1 MNTNR
6 LTYGIKV
13 LAVAMSGL
21 CYLSSCSNEPD
32 GKDLYTAT
40 GLTISDYI
48 LQDEDLSSFEY
59 ILERVSMDKKL
70 STYGQYT
77 CFAPSNQGVTEYI
90 DSLWNDEEARIP
102 HNGLTENS
110 LEGLTDSLCREI
122 ARYHI
127 VDSKGWT
134 VLDLAQSSGS
144 ISTMLG
150 YPITTGIADDGS
162 TLLNKSRIISADNE
176 AVNGIFHKIDAVIAR
191 SSRLICDEFAHVEG
205 YSIFYEALMLTG
217 MDKELIGVDKGIKY
231 TINDDW
237 DVSSAGQ
244 RTDKLY
250 YPTECKLGYT
260 IFAESDEVLSKNNIN
275 SIGDLINYAKE
286 QYADCS
292 DWYDY
297 VAEKNIE
304 ISTGD
309 DYTNQW
315 NTLNMFVRYHILK
328 MKMAKDQ
335 FVFGYTFGSNEYGN
349 YNYKECGGEPY
360 DYFETM
366 LPNTLIKIWQPIAT
380 ACCTSIDGSSRR
392 LYINRYRPNNTLT
405 DEVGTLGSAEMHGN
419 IRQNIRI
426 DTSINR
432 QAHNGYIH
440 GITNMLVYDWSV
452 KNEVLH
458 ERLRFDSTTTLPE
471 MINNGFRTN
480 SMAEVGALN
489 NGGSGARIAFPL
501 NYFDNIYCYNDQNKL
516 RYNVKGQFNAYQADC
531 MQGWGNYDLAIKLP
545 PVPTGTYELRL
556 FYVPMDHGGF
566 MQFYLGTS
574 SDISTMVPLGTPLD
588 VRIPKDDPRIGWTVA
603 DSDTEG
609 EGEDDRG
616 IASDRALRNRGYMR
630 GLFCYRDHAEDGQNA
645 ESTKGRGNQRT
656 TEFNGS
662 LRKIM
667 IQQQFKQSEEYWLR
681 FKNMLSNGDA
691 LKWQYDF
698 IELVPVDIV
707 NNQQYQEDWM

>member
-70 STYGQYT
+70 STYGKYT

-122 ARYHI
+122 ARYHL

-176 AVNGIFHKIDAVIAR
+176 AVNGVFHKIDAVIAR

-244 RTDKLY
+244 RTDRLY
-250 YPTECKLGYT
+250 HPEECKLGYT

-304 ISTGD
+304 IAPVIPVKGH
-309 DYTNQW
+309 
-315 NTLNMFVRYHILK
+315 TLVEHKKVEPSCKEMGTEAYWECTRCHKLFSDEKGTKAGAATMVIMNATALPTIKEPPKVYLDRP
-328 MKMAKDQ
+328 
-335 FVFGYTFGSNEYGN
+335 FVF
-349 YNYKECGGEPY
+349 
-360 DYFETM
+360 M
-366 LPNTLIKIWQPIAT
+366 L
-380 ACCTSIDGSSRR
+380 
-392 LYINRYRPNNTLT
+392 
-405 DEVGTLGSAEMHGN
+405 
-419 IRQNIRI
+419 I
-426 DTSINR
+426 DTES
-432 QAHNGYIH
+432 
-440 GITNMLVYDWSV
+440 
-452 KNEVLH
+452 
-458 ERLRFDSTTTLPE
+458 
-471 MINNGFRTN
+471 
-480 SMAEVGALN
+480 
-489 NGGSGARIAFPL
+489 
-501 NYFDNIYCYNDQNKL
+501 
-516 RYNVKGQFNAYQADC
+516 NVPFF
-531 MQGWGNYDLAIKLP
+531 I
-545 PVPTGTYELRL
+545 GT
-556 FYVPMDHGGF
+556 VMD
-566 MQFYLGTS
+566 
-574 SDISTMVPLGTPLD
+574 V
-588 VRIPKDDPRIGWTVA
+588 
-603 DSDTEG
+603 E
-609 EGEDDRG
+609 
-616 IASDRALRNRGYMR
+616 
-630 GLFCYRDHAEDGQNA
+630 
-645 ESTKGRGNQRT
+645 
-656 TEFNGS
+656 
-662 LRKIM
+662 
-667 IQQQFKQSEEYWLR
+667 
-681 FKNMLSNGDA
+681 
-691 LKWQYDF
+691 
-698 IELVPVDIV
+698 
-707 NNQQYQEDWM
+707 